1 MITLNRFFMVLT
13 IVFVLGQAQVFSQ
26 GLSQAAGQQ
35 SGRIPWLDDLYR
47 TIGKKNAEKGKNDL
61 YSEIAKGS
69 PYFDKDFKKGAV
81 YYNANFIGTP
91 YLRYD
96 AYNDEI
102 QIKKTVHSEEEYG
115 ALLKSKELYC
125 VIDSKRMVYRSFTN
139 ANGIESGYLKNLVNS
154 GKYFLFVRKI
164 KKYQEGRTS
173 VNSLAASV
181 DAKFIDEIAYYF
193 GEKKENGIL
202 QKIEAGRQ
210 QVLGL
215 FNTEDRPKLKSFIRK
230 NKLNL
235 NSENDLMTLFYYANT
250 LKPESTPID

>member
-1 MITLNRFFMVLT
+1 MVLT
-13 IVFVLGQAQVFSQ
+13 LLFVLGQTQGNAQA
-26 GLSQAAGQQ
+26 LSQAAGKQ
-35 SGRIPWLDDLYR
+35 SGRVPWLDDLYR
-47 TIGKKNAEKGKNDL
+47 TISKKNAEKEKNNP

-102 QIKKTVHSEEEYG
+102 QIKKTSLSEEEYG
-115 ALLKSKELYC
+115 ALLKSNELYC
-125 VIDSKRMVYRSFTN
+125 IMDSKRIVYRSFN
-139 ANGIESGYLKNLVNS
+139 GSDGIEKGYLKNLVNS
-154 GKYFLFVRKI
+154 GKYFLFVRRVKRF
-164 KKYQEGRTS
+164 QEGRTS

-181 DAKFIDEIAYYF
+181 DSKFIDETGYYF
-193 GEKKENGIL
+193 GKENETEML
-202 QKIEAGRQ
+202 QKIVAGRR

-215 FNTEDRPKLKSFIRK
+215 FDAGDRAELKAFIRK

-235 NSENDLMTLFYYANT
+235 NAENDLMALFYYANT
-250 LKPESTPID
+250 LKK